1 MDRCST
7 VSSEPAAYAEPVAF
21 ASEIGAFASEIGAF
35 ASEIGAFASE
45 IGPDFSPDIPGLG
58 V

>member
-7 VSSEPAAYAEPVAF
+7 VSSDPAAYAEPVAF
-21 ASEIGAFASEIGAF
+21 VSEIGAF